1 MTTFVKDLNTNHELV
16 KAGRGGRT
24 VNTLI
29 CFGKF

>member
-1 MTTFVKDLNTNHELV
+1 MTTFVKDLNTDHELV
-16 KAGRGGRT
+16 KAGRGKT